1 MEFDELK
8 AVEFMNR
15 RLTENGREPYDED
28 EVINIIDMIW
38 DYYEENGLLEIE
50 SDPDDDFDDVES
62 EVVDYV
68 TRMLRK
74 DKNAVVDV
82 QDVPLLV
89 KAEMDYEDSVI

>member
-15 RLTENGREPYDED
+15 YLTENGRKPYDED

-89 KAEMDYEDSVI
+89 KAEMAYEDSVI